1 LQEIKDGYLQ
11 QVKLHHPDLSSDPNA
26 AQMFDRIMHALNIL
40 GDTETRREYDA
51 STIGTQD
58 SWVYGE
64 DDSAVTKVP
73 LRMMAFEDL
82 ERKLE
87 WLNERIHTHKSHL
100 NSLGVA
106 RIDAGGPQT
115 SKLVADVEEVR
126 AR

>member
-1 LQEIKDGYLQ
+1 
-11 QVKLHHPDLSSDPNA
+11 
-26 AQMFDRIMHALNIL
+26 MHALNIL

-87 WLNERIHTHKSHL
+87 WLNERIHTQKSHL